1 MLKGIGR
8 NLKYWVYTIEVT
20 FLTLIASLLFVGL
33 AQCMNDNSFW
43 KVIAEYG
50 AIFVFLTAIAFAFNG
65 TCITLPFTVSMGSTR
80 KDSFTAM
87 QTAEHFLELQM
98 VLIVAAAYIISGNT
112 ETFGSTGKMFMT
124 YGMIAFWGV
133 AAGNLIST
141 IIVRFGRGVGI
152 VFYIILMVAVAGG
165 VAVMVATKAAT
176 PRQIFM
182 TDAAFWMSLAA
193 DAVSIAVYYV
203 SIRKIEVRV

>member
-33 AQCMNDNSFW
+33 AQCMNDNSLW

-50 AIFVFLTAIAFAFNG
+50 AVFVFLAAIAVAFNG
-65 TCITLPFTVSMGSTR
+65 SSLTLPFTVSMGSTR

-87 QTAEHFLELQM
+87 QTAEHFLELQL
-98 VLIVAAAYIISGNT
+98 VLFVAAAYIISGNT
-112 ETFGSTGKMFMT
+112 ETFDSMGKMFMT

-133 AAGNLIST
+133 AAGNMISVVL
-141 IIVRFGRGVGI
+141 VRFGRGVGI
-152 VFYIILMVAVAGG
+152 AIYIIIMVAVVSAIS
-165 VAVMVATKAAT
+165 VMIATESAT
-176 PRQIFM
+176 LEQIFM
-182 TDAAFWMSLAA
+182 ADAAFWIGLAA

-203 SIRKIEVRV
+203 NIRKIEVRV